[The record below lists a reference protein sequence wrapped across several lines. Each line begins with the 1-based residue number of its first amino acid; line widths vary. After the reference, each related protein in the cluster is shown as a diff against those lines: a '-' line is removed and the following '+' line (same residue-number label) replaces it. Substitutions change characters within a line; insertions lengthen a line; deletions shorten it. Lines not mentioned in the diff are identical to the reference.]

1 MAEIHE
7 VLQSNLA
14 SVMSRVRSAC
24 LRAGRDVSD
33 VRLVAVTKYADWSWV
48 QALSAIHGVFGEN
61 RPQQLSERSV
71 LLPAVE
77 WHLIGHLQRNKVNLA
92 LRHSALIHS
101 VDSLKLLQSIAD
113 AATRGNRPAVLLQVN
128 ISREESKSGFAAE
141 ELPQVW
147 DLVAEYSER
156 VEIRG
161 LMTMAAES
169 SDPEEARPVFA
180 ELRNLRDFLCS
191 LGATCRAGI
200 NLTELSMGMSGDF
213 EQAIEEGATL
223 LRIGSLLF
231 LGLGPD
237 AG

>member
-180 ELRNLRDFLCS
+180 ELRNLRDLLCS
-191 LGATCRAGI
+191 LGVTRLAGI

-231 LGLGPD
+231 RGLGPD

>member
-200 NLTELSMGMSGDF
+200 KLTELSMGMSGDF
-213 EQAIEEGATL
+213 EQAVEEGATL

-231 LGLGPD
+231 RGLGPD

>member
-141 ELPQVW
+141 ELPRVW

-231 LGLGPD
+231 RGLGPD

>member
-14 SVMSRVRSAC
+14 AVMSRVRSAC
-24 LRAGRDVSD
+24 VKAGREVSD

-141 ELPQVW
+141 ELPRVW

-213 EQAIEEGATL
+213 EQAVEEGATL

-231 LGLGPD
+231 RGLGPD

>member
-128 ISREESKSGFAAE
+128 ISR
-141 ELPQVW
+141 
-147 DLVAEYSER
+147 
-156 VEIRG
+156 
-161 LMTMAAES
+161 
-169 SDPEEARPVFA
+169 
-180 ELRNLRDFLCS
+180 
-191 LGATCRAGI
+191 
-200 NLTELSMGMSGDF
+200 
-213 EQAIEEGATL
+213 
-223 LRIGSLLF
+223 
-231 LGLGPD
+231 
-237 AG
+237 

>member
-141 ELPQVW
+141 ELPRVW

-200 NLTELSMGMSGDF
+200 KLTELSMGMSGDF
-213 EQAIEEGATL
+213 EQAVEEGATL

-231 LGLGPD
+231 RGLGPD

>member
-24 LRAGRDVSD
+24 VKAGREVSD

-141 ELPQVW
+141 ELPRVW

-180 ELRNLRDFLCS
+180 ELRNLRDLLCS

-200 NLTELSMGMSGDF
+200 KLTELSMGMSGDF
-213 EQAIEEGATL
+213 EQAVVEGATL

-231 LGLGPD
+231 RGLGPD

>member
-141 ELPQVW
+141 ELPRVW

-213 EQAIEEGATL
+213 EQAVEEGATL

-231 LGLGPD
+231 RGLGPD